1 MSKNYLYAEQFWNFQ
16 YLMVFI
22 STDTP
27 PPQIC
32 SGFMELCQAMSHLDP
47 SGTSLSWADHL
58 SKHVETCRISIP
70 HLHFIC
76 IISHIS
82 TDSKKIKKE
91 EVVLSEP
98 WTQQAQT
105 WFQSFH
111 LGYATGDSSKYRYR
125 CQVRSQSFNYQDTCK
140 QSYKS
145 NLRMQRHKSGTR
157 MRRALFAL
165 NLRLGLIR
173 SDLHTSAS
181 TPDPA
186 FLQSFSSDPALSREV
201 KIALTPNM
209 EKTDATDIVHGKPK
223 DEGHDKT
230 CHIWHGRVPDEKWA
244 LQSLSVVL
252 HIAREFLIVFAWD
265 IHCIDIA
272 VCHMM
277 KSMPLNAR
285 LVRPHLVNDEVG
297 AHGVG
302 VEKVGNAGQRVAKE
316 KSATFYPHFPQ
327 TCCWGS
333 WISSFANVMLQMDQ
347 AV

>member
-140 QSYKS
+140 QTCACKGTSRAQEWEEPFLLSTCGLVWSGLICIRLHLHQTRLSYKAS
-145 NLRMQRHKSGTR
+145 PVIQPYPVKW
-157 MRRALFAL
+157 
-165 NLRLGLIR
+165 RLP
-173 SDLHTSAS
+173 S
-181 TPDPA
+181 
-186 FLQSFSSDPALSREV
+186 LQTWKRP
-201 KIALTPNM
+201 
-209 EKTDATDIVHGKPK
+209 
-223 DEGHDKT
+223 
-230 CHIWHGRVPDEKWA
+230 
-244 LQSLSVVL
+244 
-252 HIAREFLIVFAWD
+252 
-265 IHCIDIA
+265 
-272 VCHMM
+272 
-277 KSMPLNAR
+277 MP
-285 LVRPHLVNDEVG
+285 P
-297 AHGVG
+297 
-302 VEKVGNAGQRVAKE
+302 
-316 KSATFYPHFPQ
+316 T
-327 TCCWGS
+327 
-333 WISSFANVMLQMDQ
+333 
-347 AV
+347 